1 MYLSWFLSIKLPL
14 KEFSCLKISSSTGWT
29 IVLIDWIQDLDTPRK
44 ILNISYIDSLRKTSC
59 FCHVLSLH
67 ILVPSLLIFQIYS
80 TKSCNMV
87 FYENLVL
94 WEIKIYVINQD
105 IYFLTHVN
113 RTKIFPLHEK
123 WSFPLKIF
131 SLNVTKFAVSYGFG
145 HIYWGNPY
153 WKTSFFVQCL

>member
-1 MYLSWFLSIKLPL
+1 MNPTTVKAAWLHFPSIFISPSTNIVVNDKQKGEMYLSWFLSIKLPL

-29 IVLIDWIQDLDTPRK
+29 IVLIDWIQNLDTPRK

-94 WEIKIYVINQD
+94 
-105 IYFLTHVN
+105 
-113 RTKIFPLHEK
+113 
-123 WSFPLKIF
+123 
-131 SLNVTKFAVSYGFG
+131 
-145 HIYWGNPY
+145 
-153 WKTSFFVQCL
+153 